1 MAGPADLSARE
12 AAEAVRSGRLSAEAL
27 TEAYLERV
35 QAVEPRLRAF
45 AYLEPELARA
55 QARRVGATKRKGA
68 LAGVPV
74 GVKDIIDTADMPTEC
89 NSPIRRGHRP
99 TSDADCVEAVRKA
112 SGIAFGKT
120 VTTEF
125 AGRHPG
131 PTGNPYDLRHTP
143 GGSSSG
149 SAAAVAAGILPL
161 AFATQTAG
169 SVIRPAAYCG
179 CVGFKATRGTLSMR
193 GIQPLAADLDTLGGY
208 ARNVD
213 DLLLFHAVLAGA
225 KDTRPTVPRRPR
237 IAVMRTAARVPLDAA
252 AAEALDE
259 AAARLAPHAAID
271 RVELPGVCDHA
282 FAAQDVLMMVG
293 AGRAFEME
301 WREHRELMTVSFRDR
316 IRTGLACSPALI
328 AEAEATRAGCIAAVD
343 AFLKDYDAILTPAAP
358 GEAPRGL
365 SWTGDPEFNRLWT
378 FVDTPC
384 VGLPVRLGPNHL
396 PLAVQLVGA
405 RGSDRAL
412 LALADWAFARLSR
425 LPPPSLPK
433 PAPLAPMIRRAGLAL
448 DAALTAST
456 EEADRAN
463 RAAVQRM
470 PRDFSYADEP
480 SHIFHPSRRGQR

>member
-1 MAGPADLSARE
+1 MASPTDLSARD
-12 AAEAVRSGRLSAEAL
+12 AVEAVRSGRLSAEAL
-27 TEAYLERV
+27 TEACLER
-35 QAVEPRLRAF
+35 AKAIEPRLRSF
-45 AYLEPELARA
+45 AYLEPALARA
-55 QARRVGATKRKGA
+55 QARAVDGAKKKGA
-68 LAGVPV
+68 LAGIPV

-99 TSDADCVEAVRKA
+99 SRDADCVATVREA

-131 PTGNPYDLRHTP
+131 PTGNPYNLGHTP

-149 SAAAVAAGILPL
+149 SAASVAAGIVPL

-179 CVGFKATRGTLSMR
+179 CVGFKATRGALSLR

-213 DLLLFHAVLAGA
+213 DLLLFHAVLAGV
-225 KDTRPTVPRRPR
+225 KDMRPTVSRRPR
-237 IAVMRTAARVPLDAA
+237 IAVMRTAARITLDTAA
-252 AAEALDE
+252 QDALDE
-259 AAARLAPHAAID
+259 AAAKLAAQATIE
-271 RVELPGVCDHA
+271 RVELPSVCDHA
-282 FAAQDVLMMVG
+282 FAAQEVLMAVG
-293 AGRAFEME
+293 AARAFEKE
-301 WREHRELMTVSFRDR
+301 WEEQRGFMTVSFRDR

-328 AEAEATRAGCIAAVD
+328 AEAEMTRAACIAAVD

-365 SWTGDPEFNRLWT
+365 FFTGDPEFNRLWT
-378 FVDTPC
+378 FADTPC
-384 VGLPVRLGPNHL
+384 VSLPVRLGPNHL

-405 RGSDRAL
+405 RGGDRAL
-412 LALADWAFARLSR
+412 LTLADWAFALLGR
-425 LPPPSLPK
+425 LPPPDLPK
-433 PAPLAPMIRRAGLAL
+433 PAPLAGMLRRAGLTL

-463 RAAVQRM
+463 QAAIQRV

-480 SHIFHPSRRGQR
+480 SHVFHPSRRN

>member
-1 MAGPADLSARE
+1 MTGPADLSARA

-27 TEAYLERV
+27 NEAYLERV
-35 QAVEPRLRAF
+35 QAIEPSLRAF

-55 QARRVGATKRKGA
+55 QARAVDKARKKGA

-99 TSDADCVEAVRKA
+99 STDADCVEAVRKA

-131 PTGNPYDLRHTP
+131 PTGNPYNLRHTP

-149 SAAAVAAGILPL
+149 SASAVAAGILPL

-179 CVGFKATRGTLSMR
+179 CVGFKATRGALSLC
-193 GIQPLAADLDTLGGY
+193 GIQSLAADLDTLGGY
-208 ARNVD
+208 ARSPD
-213 DLLLFHAVLAGA
+213 DLLLFHSVLAGV
-225 KDTRPTVPRRPR
+225 KDVRPTVSRKPR

-259 AAARLAPHAAID
+259 SATKLAPHATID
-271 RVELPGVCDHA
+271 RIELPSSCDRA
-282 FAAQDVLMMVG
+282 FAAQEILMALG
-293 AGRAFEME
+293 AARAFEKE
-301 WREHRELMTVSFRDR
+301 WQEHRDLMSVSFRDR
-316 IRTGLACSPALI
+316 ILAGLACSSALI
-328 AEAEATRAGCIAAVD
+328 AEAEATRETAIATVD

-358 GEAPRGL
+358 GEAPFGL
-365 SWTGDPEFNRLWT
+365 SFTGDPEFNRLWT

-384 VGLPVRLGPNHL
+384 VSLPVRLGPNRL
-396 PLAVQLVGA
+396 PLAVQLVSR

-412 LALADWAFARLSR
+412 LALADWAFALLGR
-425 LPPPSLPK
+425 LPPPLLPK
-433 PAPLAPMIRRAGLAL
+433 PAPIAAMVRRAGLTLDDAL
-448 DAALTAST
+448 MAST

-463 RAAVQRM
+463 KAATQRV

-480 SHIFHPSRRGQR
+480 SHLFHPSRGN